1 MPSRV
6 NISQHFYNFYHFGHF
21 ESFPSHFCFTEEDIG
36 SQHQSKITIKNFNV
50 RLATL
55 RKILSTIF
63 FCPSLH
69 VTGYG
74 RSLVPPQPPPPP
86 PVWAVGWGSLREPRR
101 QWGQPGPNGGRGP
114 QWCGPGHPR
123 GAKAGGGGGGAL
135 LHSWPRFR
143 PYHCPPPHPRGGHHG
158 QHRRPGAGPEEGTAI
173 KPPEQ
178 TATFH
183 SREIMAVIHF

>member
-6 NISQHFYNFYHFGHF
+6 NICQHFYNFYHFGHF

-36 SQHQSKITIKNFNV
+36 SQHQSKITIKIFNV

-123 GAKAGGGGGGAL
+123 GAKAGGGEGEHCCTPGRGSAHTIAHRHTPGGATTVNTAGRAPGQKRGQQSN
-135 LHSWPRFR
+135 HPNKR
-143 PYHCPPPHPRGGHHG
+143 PLSIL
-158 QHRRPGAGPEEGTAI
+158 E
-173 KPPEQ
+173 K
-178 TATFH
+178 
-183 SREIMAVIHF
+183 